1 MSGATSFRTMS
12 NVRAIVAGHGT
23 ISHQHG
29 VGADHAPWLAAE
41 KGTLG
46 MTALQAVAARFDPD
60 GRMNPGRL
68 LLTEQDPG
76 EPLPS

>member
-1 MSGATSFRTMS
+1 M
-12 NVRAIVAGHGT
+12 AGGGT

-46 MTALQAVAARFDPD
+46 ITALQAVASRFDPD

-68 LLTEQDPG
+68 LLRSQGPG
-76 EPLPS
+76 EPSAS